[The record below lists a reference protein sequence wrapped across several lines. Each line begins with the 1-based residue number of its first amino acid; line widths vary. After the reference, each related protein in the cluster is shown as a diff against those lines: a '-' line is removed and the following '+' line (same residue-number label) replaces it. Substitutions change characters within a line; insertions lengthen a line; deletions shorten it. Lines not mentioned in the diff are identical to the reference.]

1 LDCHNLEQLYP
12 NIQESKQYALRGG
25 DCVEVC
31 SNETE
36 GADISYKSV
45 SKLCAA
51 LVAIVTLC
59 AYKCSEE
66 MTGNL
71 NSEVQKGSKAEKSLF
86 QEKVLLL
93 L

>member
-1 LDCHNLEQLYP
+1 ME
-12 NIQESKQYALRGG
+12 ESKQYASRGG

-36 GADISYKSV
+36 GADISYKSM

-51 LVAIVTLC
+51 LVAIINLS
-59 AYKCSEE
+59 AYKCLEE

-71 NSEVQKGSKAEKSLF
+71 NSEVQKRSKAKKVF
-86 QEKVLLL
+86 IRRRKVLLL
-93 L
+93 